1 MANTISLKK
10 FLIFTNQF
18 TCIILVFFCNGIHSV
33 NIRQYSESAFLFVAK
48 SYSEEAHSYTLVQA
62 TWNQR
67 LREKSLLIQLK

>member
-1 MANTISLKK
+1 M
-10 FLIFTNQF
+10 
-18 TCIILVFFCNGIHSV
+18 HSV

-48 SYSEEAHSYTLVQA
+48 SYSEEAHSHTLVQA